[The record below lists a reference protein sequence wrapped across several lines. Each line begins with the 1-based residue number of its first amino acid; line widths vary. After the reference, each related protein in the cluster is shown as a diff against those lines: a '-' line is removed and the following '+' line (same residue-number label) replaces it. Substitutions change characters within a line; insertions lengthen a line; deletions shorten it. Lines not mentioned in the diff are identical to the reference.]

1 MRLVDRLVLKDLI
14 GPFINGLMM
23 FLLLVFAAGYLFK
36 ATDLLVQGVPLW
48 TVVKLITFN
57 LPGVLTDT
65 FPMATLL
72 AGLMAF
78 GRLSADHEAVALFA
92 AGIGF
97 GRIIRAVIYLGAAVS
112 FSAFLWN
119 DWVVPPATTAFLGL
133 QQEAVKHLLKSD
145 KPLYYPVMSPD
156 GKRLEEN
163 VNIAGGYDSKTQTL
177 RRVTITRFGTDPR
190 WAGHPEM
197 TLYCDT
203 ARPQGGSALQM
214 AQNGLNWTYY
224 NGYTVF
230 YNRDSAGQIENM
242 TVANFG
248 HIQTSPRTAS
258 VGKTFDEVI
267 NMDVEDDSGR
277 MNFLQLQRQIQ
288 KLRAAG
294 RVNEARGKEVD
305 LYGKIALPLASLIFA
320 VLGAALGVNTQRG
333 GSKSVGFGMAIFV
346 VFLYWV
352 FYHAMFV
359 VGKNGS
365 MPPPLAA
372 FLADITGAIV
382 AIFLTL
388 RASR

>member
-48 TVVKLITFN
+48 TVIKLIAFN
-57 LPGVLTDT
+57 LPSVLTDT

-72 AGLMAF
+72 AGLLAF
-78 GRLSADHEAVALFA
+78 GRLSGDHEAVALFA
-92 AGIGF
+92 AGISF
-97 GRIIRAVIYLGAAVS
+97 PRIIRAVLYMGIVVS
-112 FSAFLWN
+112 IAAFLWN
-119 DWVVPPATTAFLGL
+119 DWIVPPATTAFWDL

-156 GKRLEEN
+156 GKMLEEN
-163 VNIAGGYDSKTQTL
+163 VSIAGGYDAKTQTL
-177 RRVTITRFGTDPR
+177 RKVTITRFSTDPR
-190 WAGHPEM
+190 WTGQPQL

-224 NGYTVF
+224 NGYVTN
-230 YNRDSAGQIENM
+230 YNHDSATGLVDTM
-242 TVANFG
+242 TSSFQM
-248 HIQTSPRTAS
+248 IRTSPRTAS

-267 NMDVEDDSGR
+267 NMDVQDDSGR
-277 MNFLQLQRQIQ
+277 MNFIQLQRQIQ

-294 RVNEARGKEVD
+294 RISEARGKEVD
-305 LYGKIALPLASLIFA
+305 LYGKLALPLASLIFG

-359 VGKNGS
+359 VGKNGGL
-365 MPPPLAA
+365 PPPLAS

-382 AIFLTL
+382 ALVLTL